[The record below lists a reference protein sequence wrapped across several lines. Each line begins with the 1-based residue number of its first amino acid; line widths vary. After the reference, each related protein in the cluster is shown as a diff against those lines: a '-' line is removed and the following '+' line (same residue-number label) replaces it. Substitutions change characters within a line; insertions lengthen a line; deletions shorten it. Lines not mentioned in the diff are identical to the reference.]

1 MTQIKKF
8 FNRYSASFLF
18 ISIFL
23 FSSLH
28 ASELKLTPEEKRWL
42 ASHKRIKMGIDRGYG
57 PYSFV
62 DEKGAPQGAVMD
74 YLKEIEK
81 LLGVHFEIVSNL
93 SWTQLIEAIK
103 AHKIDAIATVKR
115 MPERELFLNFSQM
128 YLYTPLTVMTRYE
141 TPELKT
147 IDELQALRLCLVK
160 GYSSS
165 KEVMAR
171 FPNLKPVYV
180 SEPVECLKA
189 VSQGRSDAYI
199 GVLGVNSFMATK
211 AGLYNLKY
219 NVAMDMQKNGQS
231 FGVRK
236 DWPMLAE
243 ILDKALDVIPEE
255 EKQKILQRWLP
266 LQMNEIKRLGKQDFI
281 SEIYP
286 WLIGILFIALVG
298 YLLMLLWNYELKKEL
313 QRRKEE
319 LERAQRVAHIGD
331 WSFDLEHQKMH
342 WSDELFRSVGQNPTP
357 SNTLSWDRVCSW
369 LHADN
374 RQKSQQFIDTLC
386 QSKPGDTFPS
396 HTTQFVK
403 PDGDLCWMEIT
414 AAVEY
419 DKSGRAVSCYGTA
432 LDVTER
438 KIAAEKL
445 HEKEEIMIA
454 QSRHAAMGEM
464 ISMIAHQWRQPVSVI
479 AMAANNVLVDIELQ
493 TLKMDELRKSM
504 QEIVDETQEVSKII
518 NDFRNFFKPGKN
530 VERVWVESIV
540 SDTLEVVGKSL
551 ANSNIEVVKN
561 FDEHQQITTYSRELM
576 QVFMNLINNAKEAL
590 VESGTKDGR
599 IVIEIKNREDEVVI
613 KVSDNA
619 GGMQPELLDR
629 IFEPYFSTK
638 HEKNGTGLGLYI
650 SKTIIEKHL
659 NGTIRATNS
668 DTGALFVIRLPYVL
682 EIAHESRKEEFQAQR
697 LYLLSKEKL
706 R

>member
-1 MTQIKKF
+1 MHIKNF
-8 FNRYSASFLF
+8 FHYYSALFLVIF
-18 ISIFL
+18 ISL

-28 ASELKLTPEEKRWL
+28 ASELKLTPEEKAWL
-42 ASHKRIKMGIDRGYG
+42 ASHKHIKMGIDRGYG

-62 DEKGAPQGAVMD
+62 DEKGEPQGAVMD
-74 YLKEIEK
+74 YLKDIEK

-93 SWTQLIEAIK
+93 SWVQLIEAIK
-103 AHKIDAIATVKR
+103 AHRIDAIATVKR
-115 MPERELFLNFSQM
+115 LPERESFLNFSQM
-128 YLYTPLTVMTRYE
+128 YLYTPLTVMTRYD

-171 FPNLKPVYV
+171 FPNLKPMYAN
-180 SEPVECLKA
+180 EPVECLKA

-231 FGVRK
+231 FGIRK

-243 ILDKALDVIPEE
+243 ILDKALDAIPQE

-266 LQMNEIKRLGKQDFI
+266 LQMNEIRRLGEQDFI

-286 WLIGILFIALVG
+286 WLIGILFIAVAG
-298 YLLMLLWNYELKKEL
+298 YLLMLLWNYQLKKEL
-313 QRRKEE
+313 QRRKEQ

-342 WSDELFRSVGQNPTP
+342 WSDELFRSVGQKPTP

-374 RQKSQQFIDTLC
+374 RQKSQHFIDTLC
-386 QSKPGDTFPS
+386 QSKPGETFPS
-396 HTTQFVK
+396 HITQFVK

-419 DKSGRAVSCYGTA
+419 DKSGRAISCYGTA
-432 LDVTER
+432 LDVTDR
-438 KIAAEKL
+438 KVAEDRL

-464 ISMIAHQWRQPVSVI
+464 ISMIAHQWRQPVSII
-479 AMAANNVLVDIELQ
+479 AMAANNVLVDIELE

-518 NDFRNFFKPGKN
+518 NDFRNFFKPGKK
-530 VERVWVESIV
+530 VESVWVESIV

-551 ANSNIEVVKN
+551 AYSNIEVVKD
-561 FDEHQQITTYSRELM
+561 FDERQKITTHPRELM
-576 QVFMNLINNAKEAL
+576 QVFMSIFNNAKEAL
-590 VESGTKDGR
+590 VESGTKEAQ
-599 IVIEIKNREDEVVI
+599 IVVEIKDREDGVVI

-619 GGMQPELLDR
+619 GGIQPELLDR
-629 IFEPYFSTK
+629 IFDPYFSTK

-650 SKTIIEKHL
+650 CKIIIEKHL

-668 DTGALFVIRLPYVL
+668 DTGALFMIRLPYVL
-682 EIAHESRKEEFQAQR
+682 EVGHEKGEGN
-697 LYLLSKEKL
+697 
-706 R
+706 